1 MLEKPNKFRIALI
14 SGVVIGVVAAIP
26 GLSLIN
32 CCCCAGVWLGGVL
45 AMYLYKQQFTEGMP
59 PLESSDALML
69 GLMAGVIGAFVA
81 TCINIL
87 IFVTFGPV
95 EAELV
100 KSMIGK
106 VLDRLSEQ
114 GSMPSDMV
122 ETLKEQVEQS
132 IKDAGRMSNI
142 FGGLFIT
149 LIVYPIFAILGA
161 LLGYAIFRP
170 KTPPQTTQA

>member
-1 MLEKPNKFRIALI
+1 MLEKPNKIRIALI
-14 SGVVIGVVAAIP
+14 CGGVIGLVSSIP

-69 GLMAGVIGAFVA
+69 GLMAGVVGAFVA
-81 TCINIL
+81 TIVNVL
-87 IFVTFGPV
+87 IFVSFGPV
-95 EAELV
+95 EAQLV
-100 KSMIGK
+100 RSMLGK
-106 VLDRLSEQ
+106 VLDRMAAQ

-122 ETLKEQVEQS
+122 DSLKDQIESS

-149 LIVYPIFAILGA
+149 LIVYPIFTILGA
-161 LLGYAIFRP
+161 LIGYSIFRP
-170 KTPPQTTQA
+170 KPSQIPQA